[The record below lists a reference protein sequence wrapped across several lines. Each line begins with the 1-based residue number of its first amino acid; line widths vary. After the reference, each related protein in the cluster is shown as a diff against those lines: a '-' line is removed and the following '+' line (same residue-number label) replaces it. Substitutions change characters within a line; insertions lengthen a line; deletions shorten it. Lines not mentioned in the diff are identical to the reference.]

1 MNKDFKFLDCYSPIF
16 YENKTYFIIS
26 GGRGSGKSTNVA
38 AYFVMKL
45 MGKEY
50 FRGVIARFTQRA
62 LTNSIYRDIVDLIT
76 AWGLTPYIEVKN
88 DEIICKK
95 ENENGTRNMIITHA
109 FKMSDGTQTA
119 KGKGI
124 ANPTDLLIDEA
135 YEVPSEIEYIKL
147 IDSFRT
153 KGIDRKIFVIFNPG
167 AKSHW
172 IFKRWYLPDGTPNP
186 KWAEDHCFIHT
197 TFRDNAHN
205 LDEAKVKEWERAAIA
220 DPHYYSHH
228 ILGEWQDIGDGQ
240 IFKTWNWSDFTPDQE
255 CEVLYGLDFGY
266 SSDPTALI
274 KVQKRGKKIWIEEL
288 LYEKG
293 LTNEDIGEAMKQ
305 LQIPKL
311 AVIYADSA
319 EPKSIQTL
327 RNLGYPNIIPAQKG
341 PDSIRAGIDK
351 ILRYE
356 VFASPNSRN
365 LMEEYHNYA
374 YRAGTGKPIDDFN
387 HLMDAFRYA
396 MTGVK
401 DQEVRYAVQGK
412 PRLKPDFF

>member
-1 MNKDFKFLDCYSPIF
+1 
-16 YENKTYFIIS
+16 
-26 GGRGSGKSTNVA
+26 
-38 AYFVMKL
+38 
-45 MGKEY
+45 
-50 FRGVIARFTQRA
+50 
-62 LTNSIYRDIVDLIT
+62 
-76 AWGLTPYIEVKN
+76 
-88 DEIICKK
+88 
-95 ENENGTRNMIITHA
+95 
-109 FKMSDGTQTA
+109 
-119 KGKGI
+119 
-124 ANPTDLLIDEA
+124 
-135 YEVPSEIEYIKL
+135 
-147 IDSFRT
+147 
-153 KGIDRKIFVIFNPG
+153 
-167 AKSHW
+167 
-172 IFKRWYLPDGTPNP
+172 
-186 KWAEDHCFIHT
+186 
-197 TFRDNAHN
+197 
-205 LDEAKVKEWERAAIA
+205 
-220 DPHYYSHH
+220 
-228 ILGEWQDIGDGQ
+228 
-240 IFKTWNWSDFTPDQE
+240 
-255 CEVLYGLDFGY
+255 
-266 SSDPTALI
+266 
-274 KVQKRGKKIWIEEL
+274 
-288 LYEKG
+288 
-293 LTNEDIGEAMKQ
+293 MKQ